1 MTATRTTATR
11 ATATRTTALI
21 ALAASALL
29 LAGCATTPSS
39 NGGGES
45 SAPAGNKAP
54 LFSELPKD
62 IQKSGEIVFG
72 GDNHPPYR
80 SQASDGTLTGIDPDF
95 QRALEAQLGVKI
107 TTEITSGLPALIS
120 GMQSGRYDAF
130 NGPVKATKE
139 RGVDFDNVVW
149 MTTRSSY
156 VFLKENASKI
166 ADSAA
171 LCGLKIAGV
180 AGSVTEV
187 QVKRLNTWCDAQ
199 GKKAA
204 SFVGLADTNSTVLAV
219 QAGRVDAMAT
229 TKTAAIDV
237 VKKTP
242 DTFKYVSQTDEQGAG
257 VDLMALLTPK
267 DSGLGTVLF
276 TAFQKLFDN
285 GEYAKIMKKWGLDS
299 VMLDKPQLNPTVTG

>member
-11 ATATRTTALI
+11 ATALI

-29 LAGCATTPSS
+29 LAGCASTPSS
-39 NGGGES
+39 NGDNGGAS
-45 SAPAGNKAP
+45 SAPAADKAP

-62 IQKSGEIVFG
+62 IQKSGEIIFG

-80 SQASDGTLTGIDPDF
+80 SQASDGGPITGIDPDF
-95 QRALEAQLGVKI
+95 QRALEGQLGVKI
-107 TTEITSGLPALIS
+107 KTEITSGLPALLT
-120 GMQSGRYDAF
+120 GMQSGRYHAF
-130 NGPVKATKE
+130 NGPVKATAARE
-139 RGVDFDNVVW
+139 ADFDNVVW

-156 VFLKENASKI
+156 VFLKENANKI
-166 ADSAA
+166 PDSAA

-199 GKKAA
+199 GKKDA

-229 TKTAAIDV
+229 TKTAAIDI

-276 TAFQKLFDN
+276 DAFQNLFDN
-285 GEYAKIMKKWGLDS
+285 GEYAKIMKKWGLES
-299 VMLDKPQLNPTVTG
+299 VMLDKPQLNPTVTD